1 MTRVKTISIPDSID
15 CFDKLNEITPVDMKF
30 SEQVRLAVRE
40 FVESREG
47 QSITKFIDDKLPEY
61 DAPIEEWID
70 YINQHPEHT
79 DNIMRRHAQLG
90 NILRGIHAI

>member
-1 MTRVKTISIPDSID
+1 MTRVKTISIPDSVD
-15 CFDKLNEITPVDMKF
+15 VFDTLNEITPNDMTF
-30 SEQVRLAVRE
+30 SEQVRLAVGI
-40 FVESREG
+40 FVESKDG
-47 QSITKFIDDKLPEY
+47 KPLTKFMTDMLPEY